1 MTRQLL
7 TGRHEPRTA
16 VRTPVG
22 PRDTRAVV
30 VFVVGLLSLFGFF
43 AGGAFVGRW
52 SRLPEAPAFSAQQAE
67 PAEKAP
73 AEYFLVEVQVTDD
86 HEAANALVTRLRRQ
100 YTSATVE
107 TDQTDRKYHVY
118 VGPYDAPAANTVAA
132 ELAVQGLTSVTLKPY
147 RR

>member
-1 MTRQLL
+1 MTQRLL
-7 TGRHEPRTA
+7 SSGTRRA

-30 VFVVGLLSLFGFF
+30 VFVIGLLILFGFF

-52 SRLPEAPAFSAQQAE
+52 SRLPEAPEQPAAAAAPAPQAE
-67 PAEKAP
+67 RG
-73 AEYFLVEVQVTDD
+73 EYFLVEVLVTDD
-86 HEAANALVTRLRRQ
+86 RDAADALVTKLRRQ

-107 TDQTDRKYHVY
+107 TDQTDHRYHVY
-118 VGPYDAPAANTVAA
+118 VGPYDAAAANTVAG
-132 ELAVQGLTSVTLKPY
+132 ELTSQDLAGVTIKPY